1 MARNTSWHLIEKI
14 LSGTATAREQRA
26 FQRWLQEDARH
37 PPIFEELQQAWNRLP
52 QRFDPLLAYEKLQG
66 ELVPTR
72 NRPRRGWRYNGVAAA
87 LVLLLVA
94 GGLFYSYRTEII
106 NQLHP
111 VAYCSVSVSPGS
123 RQQVQLTDGTK
134 IYLNAGSQL
143 RYPTRFRPD
152 QRQVFLKGE
161 GYFEVT
167 PDPARPFL
175 IQSGGLITRV
185 LGTSFNLQ
193 AYPEDG
199 AHRVTVV
206 SGSVQVSH
214 PTTAQHT
221 VLQPGEQAVYSAKEQ
236 VLTRV
241 SVPDAS
247 VSSAWT
253 DGTLMFDNTPLPEV
267 IMVLNRKYDVHI
279 QLANERLNNCRIFG
293 SFKRPSLETTL
304 EVVCQSLNA
313 SCRYQGREIVIN
325 GNGCE

>member
-37 PPIFEELQQAWNRLP
+37 PPIFKELQQAWNRLP

-72 NRPRRGWRYNGVAAA
+72 NRPRRRWRYTSVAAT
-87 LVLLLVA
+87 LVLLLIA
-94 GGLFYSYRTEII
+94 GGLFYGYRTEII

-111 VAYCSVSVSPGS
+111 VAYCSVSVSSGS
-123 RQQVQLTDGTK
+123 RQQVQLADGTK

-143 RYPTRFRPD
+143 RYPTRFSPNR
-152 QRQVFLKGE
+152 RQVFLEGE
-161 GYFEVT
+161 GFFEVT

-175 IQSGGLITRV
+175 IQSGGLTTQVI
-185 LGTSFNLQ
+185 GTSFNLQ
-193 AYPEDG
+193 AYPEDA

-206 SGSVQVSH
+206 SGTVQVSH
-214 PTTAQHT
+214 STTAQRT
-221 VLQPGEQAVYSAKEQ
+221 VLQPGQQAVYSAKEQ

-247 VSSAWT
+247 AFSGWT
-253 DGTLMFDNTPLPEV
+253 DGILMFDNTPLPEV
-267 IMVLNRKYDVHI
+267 ILVLNRKYDVHI
-279 QLANERLNNCRIFG
+279 QLANDRLNDCRIFG
-293 SFKRPSLETTL
+293 TFKQASLEATL
-304 EVVCQSLNA
+304 EVICKLMNA
-313 SCRYQGREIVIN
+313 FCHYRGREITID
-325 GNGCE
+325 GDGCN